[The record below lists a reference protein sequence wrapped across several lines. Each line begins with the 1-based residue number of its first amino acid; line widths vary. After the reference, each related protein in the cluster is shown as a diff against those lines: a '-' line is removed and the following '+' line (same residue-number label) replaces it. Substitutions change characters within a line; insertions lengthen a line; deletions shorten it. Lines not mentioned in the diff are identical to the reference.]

1 MGRNGIKK
9 QFWLSEKHVKK
20 LAEYSKKTCQ
30 PETTIIRFL
39 LDGYHPK
46 EKPGDEFYD
55 CMNRLTDFANYI
67 RSIGVAAGEG
77 DLRERLF
84 EEVTALGRLRLEV
97 ERKILLPEKV
107 DIAELLKDLQC

>member
-20 LAEYSKKTCQ
+20 LAEYSKKTRL
-30 PETTIIRFL
+30 PETTIIRLL

-46 EKPGDEFYD
+46 EAPGDEFYE